1 MEKTTLFLC
10 IYCAIIGTC
19 LWLTLFL
26 TLKKIVFRMEN
37 RYNLSVPFVVVD
49 SVEKQSRK
57 ISSARNSDDPTDDS
71 AIELSKDNN
80 KASTYERF

>member
-1 MEKTTLFLC
+1 
-10 IYCAIIGTC
+10 
-19 LWLTLFL
+19 
-26 TLKKIVFRMEN
+26 MEN

-80 KASTYERF
+80 KVPAYERF